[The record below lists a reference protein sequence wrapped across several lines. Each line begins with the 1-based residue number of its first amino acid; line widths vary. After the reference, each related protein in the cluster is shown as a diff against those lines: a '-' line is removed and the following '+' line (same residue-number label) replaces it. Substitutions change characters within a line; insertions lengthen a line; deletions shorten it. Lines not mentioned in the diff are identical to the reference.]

1 MGMEFLAGRAGLAK
15 TRAAALRRS
24 RKPTKLAA
32 KEIGRP
38 GEPMGNSDFDVV
50 VVGCGIA
57 GLSAAASA
65 LEAGARVA
73 ILERAPKEERGGQTR
88 YTEALLRMKSEAE
101 VSDDF
106 EAHFAR
112 NAGHY
117 LDPALVAETARDRDN
132 WPAIVK
138 TLGFTDPELIATFA
152 QAVPGT
158 VAWLKGFGVKF
169 DFLPTYFITACQPRL
184 APIGGGLALIEALA
198 AWCESNGGRFFY
210 ETTARA
216 LIQDEE
222 ANVIGV
228 RAVGPG
234 HRPTHVRAP
243 AVVLACGGFE
253 GNPEMLTHYLGPRAR
268 YIRPVARGGYYNKGE
283 GIRMALAAGAAP
295 CGDYGSFHAEP
306 LDPRSG
312 RPEPVVM
319 VFNYGILV
327 NRTAARF
334 VDEAP
339 ATVDATY
346 EAITRVIFEQP
357 EGIAWCIL
365 DASIDDVP
373 NWKRSVRSD
382 QPPVRA
388 GTLAELAAMLGLD
401 AAALAAT
408 VEAYNAACPAGTFK
422 PLEPDGLATR
432 PGYAPRKSNWARPLG
447 KPPFLAYPI
456 ICGNCFTFGG
466 LKVDPRA
473 RVINA
478 DGEVISGL
486 YAAGET
492 IGLYYGT
499 YPGATS
505 VLRGAVFGRIA
516 GRDAAQSAR
525 KRP

>member
-1 MGMEFLAGRAGLAK
+1 VSARDK
-15 TRAAALRRS
+15 
-24 RKPTKLAA
+24 
-32 KEIGRP
+32 
-38 GEPMGNSDFDVV
+38 FDLV

-65 LEAGARVA
+65 LQAGARVA
-73 ILERAPKEERGGQTR
+73 IIERSVKEERGGQTR
-88 YTEALLRMKSEAE
+88 WTEALLRMKSETE

-117 LDPALVAETARDRDN
+117 LDPELVAETARDWDS
-132 WPAIVK
+132 WPGIVK
-138 TLGFTDPELIATFA
+138 TLGFTDPEVIATFA
-152 QAVPGT
+152 QAVPPT
-158 VAWLKGFGVKF
+158 VAWLKSFGVKF
-169 DFLPTYFITACQPRL
+169 GFLPTYFITSSQPRM
-184 APIGGGLALIEALA
+184 APIGGGLALVEALA
-198 AWCESNGGRFFY
+198 GWCENNGAQFFY
-210 ETTARA
+210 QTTARG
-216 LIQDEE
+216 LIQDSDG
-222 ANVIGV
+222 AVIGV
-228 RAVGPG
+228 RCVGEG
-234 HRPTHVRAP
+234 HKTLEVRAG
-243 AVVLACGGFE
+243 AVVLASGGFE

-283 GIRMALAAGAAP
+283 GIRMALAAGAAA

-312 RPEPVVM
+312 ATEPVVL

-327 NRTAARF
+327 NKTGARF
-334 VDEAP
+334 VNEAP

-357 EGIAWCIL
+357 DGIAFCIL
-365 DASIDDVP
+365 DSRIDDVP

-382 QPPVRA
+382 QPSVTA
-388 GTLAELAAMLGLD
+388 ATLAELAEKLGID
-401 AAALAAT
+401 AAELAAT
-408 VEAYNAACPAGTFK
+408 MEAYNAACSAGSFK
-422 PLEPDGLATR
+422 PLELDGLATK
-432 PGYAPRKSNWARPLG
+432 PGYAPKKSNWARPLT
-447 KPPFLAYPI
+447 KPPFLAFPI

-466 LKVDPRA
+466 LKVDSNA

-478 DGEVISGL
+478 DGSVMPGL

-516 GRDAAQSAR
+516 GQHAAATALASWR
-525 KRP
+525 LP

>member
-1 MGMEFLAGRAGLAK
+1 MSAHA
-15 TRAAALRRS
+15 
-24 RKPTKLAA
+24 
-32 KEIGRP
+32 
-38 GEPMGNSDFDVV
+38 DVFDVI

-57 GLSAAASA
+57 GLSAAATA
-65 LEAGARVA
+65 LQAGARVA
-73 ILERAPKEERGGQTR
+73 IIERSVKDERGGQTR
-88 YTEALLRMKSEAE
+88 WTEALLRMKSESE

-117 LDPALVAETARDRDN
+117 LDPELVAETARDWDN
-132 WPAIVK
+132 WSSIVK
-138 TLGFTDPELIATFA
+138 TLGFTDPDVITTFA
-152 QAVPGT
+152 SSVGPT
-158 VAWLKGFGVKF
+158 VGWLKSFGVKF
-169 DFLPTYFITACQPRL
+169 DFLPTYFITACQPRM
-184 APIGGGLALIEALA
+184 APIGGGLALVEALA
-198 AWCESNGGRFFY
+198 GWCEKNGGQFFY

-216 LIQDEE
+216 LIQDERGG
-222 ANVIGV
+222 VTGV
-228 RAVGPG
+228 RCAGAG
-234 HRPTHVRAP
+234 HTALDLRAP
-243 AVVLACGGFE
+243 CVILASGGFE

-283 GIRMALAAGAAP
+283 GIRMALAVGAAA

-312 RPEPVVM
+312 ATEPVVL

-327 NRTAARF
+327 NKTGVRF
-334 VDEAP
+334 VNEAP

-346 EAITRVIFEQP
+346 EAITRIIFEQP
-357 EGIAWCIL
+357 DGIAYCIL
-365 DASIDDVP
+365 DSTIDDVP

-382 QPPVRA
+382 QPPISAATLPELA
-388 GTLAELAAMLGLD
+388 GKLGIDAAELG
-401 AAALAAT
+401 AT
-408 VEAYNAACPAGTFK
+408 VDAYNAACPAGAFK
-422 PLEPDGLATR
+422 PLELDGLTTTT
-432 PGYAPRKSNWARPLG
+432 GYAPKKSNWARRIEIPPL
-447 KPPFLAYPI
+447 LAFPI

-466 LKVDPRA
+466 LKVDSSA

-478 DGEVISGL
+478 DGAAIPGL

-516 GRDAAQSAR
+516 GNHAAGTAR
-525 KRP
+525 TAA